1 MIVGDLRLLVVFSLL
16 FSINSVVY
24 LLFNVVG
31 VYMML
36 LGCLF
41 KIHEFVILLLPVVVG
56 LLGLIIWF
64 CLLCLIC
71 CCLWFSDFGG
81 FWVMT
86 DSFAFLLGL
95 VACG

>member
-1 MIVGDLRLLVVFSLL
+1 MLVVFSLL

-24 LLFNVVG
+24 LLFSVVC

-41 KIHEFVILLLPVVVG
+41 KVHEFVVLLLSMRVG
-56 LLGLIIWF
+56 LLDLIIWF

-71 CCLWFSDFGG
+71 CCLWFIGLGWCFWGG
-81 FWVMT
+81 
-86 DSFAFLLGL
+86 
-95 VACG
+95 